1 MVDDLENKIRDYNIS
16 GVKVRSVF
24 FFIFKKRFRYSI
36 RKFGLSYEIKYN
48 EI

>member
-24 FFIFKKRFRYSI
+24 FLYL
-36 RKFGLSYEIKYN
+36 RKDLDIV
-48 EI
+48 